1 MSSYYTIGIM
11 TASGG
16 CFWRNRDEFA
26 NKLSHLIFNET
37 TFLVN
42 IIYEEE
48 HLLVQIPCS
57 NLNLSIFYSET
68 IKKYFEDRFNIN
80 RLQVE
85 KDDYDSMNPD
95 IKVIHYKISD
105 EQKAELETLL
115 KMQGANQY
123 D

>member
-1 MSSYYTIGIM
+1 MSSYYTVGIM
-11 TASGG
+11 TTSGG
-16 CFWRNRDEFA
+16 YFWRDGDDFA
-26 NKLSHLIFNET
+26 NKLSRLIFDET

-48 HLLVQIPCS
+48 DLFVQIPCS

-68 IKKYFEDRFNIN
+68 IKKYFEDRFNIS

-85 KDDYDSMNPD
+85 KDDYNSENPD
-95 IKVIHYKISD
+95 IKVIQYKISN

-115 KMQGANQY
+115 RLKGC
-123 D
+123 